1 MVVGRSTERAFRDRV
16 PGALMGAVAVFA
28 VLVAARLAVL
38 EAAELSVF
46 DRWVRA
52 FSAKARADAA
62 PVVLLSLS
70 EPDFER
76 HGYPIADALLA
87 SCLDTLASLGA
98 SAVGVDLYRP
108 TPSSYGKNDEKSDA
122 QSDLSGWAALAGA
135 VARHP
140 QIVWTELLP
149 ARDVAGISAPAFA
162 GAAQVGFNNML
173 VDPGRIVRRG
183 YLYAWDADGTAHVS
197 LALRLASL
205 HLAARGIAVGSDPA
219 DPDRVR
225 IGATSLVPLAE
236 DYGAYAALDAGG
248 YQIPLDFARSVAGFE
263 DLTLDEVLSGRLD
276 AARIQDRVVV
286 VGTDAPSVKDDFN
299 TPVSASQIVKGHRLH
314 AQLTDQLIRAGLSG
328 DAPRRSWPEHAEVAL
343 SLGFGALAIAA
354 SLGIGA
360 LGVVVPV
367 LVLVALIPFALAGML
382 FGAGVWV
389 PSVTPALAAVA
400 GGGLAFAVR
409 ARSEARAQRQLASL
423 FRRFSSS
430 KVADELWRERHAIM
444 EGGRPRPRRV
454 TLTALLSDLVGFTT
468 AAEKLDPEGLLAW
481 IDAYM
486 DAMTRVIESHGG
498 HVDDYVGD
506 GIKANFGVPIPSET
520 PEAIAHDARQ
530 AVACAL
536 AMGRALEQCNRGWAA
551 QGLPLARQR
560 IGLFTGPAVVGA
572 IGSDERMK
580 YTSVGD
586 TINTAARLEGFAD
599 PAAPDGG
606 EGLQRILIGESTR
619 RLLGDAFVL
628 EDLGVHALKGK
639 SEPIQLYR
647 VLGERDGRRRE
658 DES

>member
-1 MVVGRSTERAFRDRV
+1 
-16 PGALMGAVAVFA
+16 
-28 VLVAARLAVL
+28 
-38 EAAELSVF
+38 
-46 DRWVRA
+46 
-52 FSAKARADAA
+52 
-62 PVVLLSLS
+62 
-70 EPDFER
+70 
-76 HGYPIADALLA
+76 
-87 SCLDTLASLGA
+87 
-98 SAVGVDLYRP
+98 
-108 TPSSYGKNDEKSDA
+108 
-122 QSDLSGWAALAGA
+122 
-135 VARHP
+135 
-140 QIVWTELLP
+140 
-149 ARDVAGISAPAFA
+149 
-162 GAAQVGFNNML
+162 
-173 VDPGRIVRRG
+173 
-183 YLYAWDADGTAHVS
+183 
-197 LALRLASL
+197 
-205 HLAARGIAVGSDPA
+205 
-219 DPDRVR
+219 
-225 IGATSLVPLAE
+225 
-236 DYGAYAALDAGG
+236 
-248 YQIPLDFARSVAGFE
+248 
-263 DLTLDEVLSGRLD
+263 
-276 AARIQDRVVV
+276 
-286 VGTDAPSVKDDFN
+286 
-299 TPVSASQIVKGHRLH
+299 
-314 AQLTDQLIRAGLSG
+314 
-328 DAPRRSWPEHAEVAL
+328 
-343 SLGFGALAIAA
+343 
-354 SLGIGA
+354 
-360 LGVVVPV
+360 
-367 LVLVALIPFALAGML
+367 
-382 FGAGVWV
+382 
-389 PSVTPALAAVA
+389 VA

-454 TLTALLSDLVGFTT
+454 TLTALLSDLVGFTS

-520 PEAIAHDARQ
+520 PEAIARDAHQ

-572 IGSDERMK
+572 IGSDARMK

-586 TINTAARLEGFAD
+586 TINTAARLESFAD

-606 EGLQRILIGESTR
+606 EGLQRVLIGESTR

-647 VLGERDGRRRE
+647 VLGERGGRRGE